1 MKTSANFISIKI
13 YLIILGAVF
22 FALLSTSCK
31 DPLPP
36 KIDPYQTL
44 RGDWFFIPGQ
54 LKSDTLVNALVS
66 GLFINPISISPY
78 LVNEWDEWIVDTNYV
93 DIHIKITLLNE
104 PEVFQEYVIRDTTVK
119 EIRLITG
126 DSLWSTLEWNQ
137 RLKGKRVYQYLPPPL
152 PNYAKQRME
161 YQVVRIRL
169 EGTIQL
175 FKNVLPKAL
184 PSKEILI
191 FYWFKMS

>member
-1 MKTSANFISIKI
+1 MKTSAHYFSIKI
-13 YLIILGAVF
+13 FSILPGVIF
-22 FALLSTSCK
+22 FALLLFSCK
-31 DPLPP
+31 DPLPSR
-36 KIDPYQTL
+36 IDPYQTL

-54 LKSDTLVNALVS
+54 LKSDTLKNGLVS

-104 PEVFQEYVIRDTTVK
+104 PDVSEEYVIRDTTVK
-119 EIRLITG
+119 EIRLTTG

-161 YQVVRIRL
+161 YQVVRLRL

-175 FKNVLPKAL
+175 FKNVLPKVL
-184 PSKEILI
+184 PPKEILI